1 MGTKEGIEA
10 ETGPVRVLAVVT
22 TRFDRNGI
30 SSVVRSLSSRI
41 PPLDASFDYVLMNE
55 PSPEDREALTARG
68 ERIFVLPRRNLR
80 PLAYVRALSGI
91 ARRGGYDVLHAHGNS
106 ATLYLEM
113 LAAKRAG
120 VPVRVPH
127 SHNTA
132 TGFPLVHRLLLRP
145 FRAALTDP
153 LACGEAAGR
162 WLYGNLPFTIL
173 DNGIDTDRFTFR
185 PEDRRSARAGLP
197 VGSGRVY
204 AHVGSFNRAK
214 NHPFLLDAFAALHA
228 ADPSARLLL
237 AGGGDAR
244 GAMIVRAEKSGLGGA
259 VLFLPPGTDVK
270 DVYAAADAFL
280 LPSLHEG
287 LPLTLLEAQSMGLPC
302 LSSDAV
308 TREADVLGLVRFAR
322 LADGAEAFARAAAAL
337 PVRPDAKRAGSSRAM
352 REAGRD
358 AADAASALTAFY
370 RRALRRAAGG

>member
-153 LACGEAAGR
+153 LACGEAAGQ

-185 PEDRRSARAGLP
+185 PEDRRSVRAGLP

-244 GAMIVRAEKSGLGGA
+244 GAKRCPRRWRR
-259 VLFLPPGTDVK
+259 PPRRR
-270 DVYAAADAFL
+270 
-280 LPSLHEG
+280 SLI
-287 LPLTLLEAQSMGLPC
+287 PACRKRPTYR
-302 LSSDAV
+302 SS
-308 TREADVLGLVRFAR
+308 
-322 LADGAEAFARAAAAL
+322 
-337 PVRPDAKRAGSSRAM
+337 KH
-352 REAGRD
+352 
-358 AADAASALTAFY
+358 
-370 RRALRRAAGG
+370 RRR